1 MRESIGTVSLLNFI
15 IFFILLVF
23 AFLMGTFS
31 YYKAYRV
38 NNAIVSSIEK
48 FEGYNELS
56 VDEIEEKLSTLG
68 YERTEFRCRDKNGYE
83 LIAQPQGYCIYESV
97 RDYDKDTDVYT
108 SYQVT
113 TVIKFQF
120 PIVQNLL
127 RLRVDAKT
135 NRLYDF
141 EASRDEVNNINEYTK
156 ATKNIEEMFSKINGG
171 GN

>member
-56 VDEIEEKLSTLG
+56 ADEIEEKLSTLG

-83 LIAQPQGYCIYESV
+83 LIDEPQGYCIYESV

-156 ATKNIEEMFSKINGG
+156 ATNNNEEMLSRINGG

>member
-68 YERTEFRCRDKNGYE
+68 YERTEFRCRDKNGYR
-83 LIAQPQGYCIYESV
+83 LIDEPQGYCIYESV

-156 ATKNIEEMFSKINGG
+156 ATRNIEEMFSKINGG